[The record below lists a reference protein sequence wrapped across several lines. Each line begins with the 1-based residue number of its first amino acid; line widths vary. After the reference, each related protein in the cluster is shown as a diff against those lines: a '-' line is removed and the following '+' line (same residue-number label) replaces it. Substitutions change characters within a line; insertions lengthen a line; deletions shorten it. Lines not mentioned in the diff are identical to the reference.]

1 MASDGS
7 RKRYIITNLLQW
19 LHDLSVSAT
28 VRESFWV
35 FPALECTHIYS
46 MIFLIT
52 VVAAFDL
59 RLIGIKVSQHV
70 QSLSK
75 LSKLVLRL
83 GMVCFIVNFITGT
96 FLFASKA
103 PDYYI
108 NSAFR
113 IKMLLIFFGVAYHS
127 VLLIKAA
134 KWDEAPATS
143 MGIKVAGVFSLLLWV
158 GVIAASRWIAF
169 M

>member
-1 MASDGS
+1 MF
-7 RKRYIITNLLQW
+7 TNLLQW

-46 MIFLIT
+46 MVLLIT

-59 RLIGIKVSQHV
+59 RLIGIKVTRHV
-70 QSLSK
+70 QSLSQ
-75 LSKLVLRL
+75 LSKLVLRVGL
-83 GMVCFIVNFITGT
+83 ICFLVNFITGA

-113 IKMLLIFFGVAYHS
+113 VKILLIFFGVAYHS
-127 VLLIKAA
+127 VLLTKAS

-143 MGIKVAGVFSLLLWV
+143 VGIKVAGVCSLLLWV

-169 M
+169 V

>member
-1 MASDGS
+1 M
-7 RKRYIITNLLQW
+7 ITHLLLW
-19 LHDLSVSAT
+19 FHDLSVSTT

-59 RLIGIKVSQHV
+59 RLIGVKISRHV
-70 QSLSK
+70 QPLPK
-75 LSKLVLRL
+75 LSRLVLRVGL
-83 GMVCFIVNFITGT
+83 VCFVVNFLTGA

-113 IKMLLIFFGVAYHS
+113 VKMLLIFSGVLYHS
-127 VLLIKAA
+127 VLLSKAA
-134 KWDEAPATS
+134 KWDEAPAS
-143 MGIKVAGVFSLLLWV
+143 SVGIK
-158 GVIAASRWIAF
+158 
-169 M
+169 

>member
-1 MASDGS
+1 MV
-7 RKRYIITNLLQW
+7 TNLLQW
-19 LHDLSVSAT
+19 FHDLSVSTT

-52 VVAAFDL
+52 VVAVFDL
-59 RLIGIKVSQHV
+59 RLIGIKISRHV

-75 LSKLVLRL
+75 FSKLVLHVGL
-83 GMVCFIVNFITGT
+83 ICFFVNFVTGA

-113 IKMLLIFFGVAYHS
+113 VKILLIVLGVAYHS
-127 VLLIKAA
+127 VLLIKAS

-169 M
+169 V

>member
-1 MASDGS
+1 MF
-7 RKRYIITNLLQW
+7 THLLQW
-19 LHDLSVSAT
+19 LHDLSVSTT

-52 VVAAFDL
+52 VVAAFDM
-59 RLIGIKVSQHV
+59 RLIGIRISRHV

-75 LSKLVLRL
+75 LSKLVLRVGL
-83 GMVCFIVNFITGT
+83 VCFFVNFTTGA

-113 IKMLLIFFGVAYHS
+113 VKMLLILFGVAYHS
-127 VLLIKAA
+127 VLLSKAS
-134 KWDEAPATS
+134 KWDDAPAS
-143 MGIKVAGVFSLLLWV
+143 SVGIKVAGVVSLLLWV

-169 M
+169 V

>member
-1 MASDGS
+1 MF
-7 RKRYIITNLLQW
+7 TNLLQF
-19 LHDLSVSAT
+19 LHDLSVSST

-46 MIFLIT
+46 MVLLIT

-59 RLIGIKVSQHV
+59 RLMGVKITRHV
-70 QSLSK
+70 HSLSK

-83 GMVCFIVNFITGT
+83 GLVCFFVNFITGA

-113 IKMLLIFFGVAYHS
+113 VKILLIFFGVMYHS
-127 VLLIKAA
+127 VLLIKAS

-143 MGIKVAGVFSLLLWV
+143 TGIKVAGVF
-158 GVIAASRWIAF
+158 
-169 M
+169 

>member
-1 MASDGS
+1 MLVH
-7 RKRYIITNLLQW
+7 LLQW

-46 MIFLIT
+46 MILLIT

-59 RLIGIKVSQHV
+59 RLIGIKITKHV

-75 LSKLVLRL
+75 LSRLVLRVGVACL
-83 GMVCFIVNFITGT
+83 IVNFTTGA

-113 IKMLLIFFGVAYHS
+113 VKILLILFGVAYHS
-127 VLLIKAA
+127 VLLIKAS

-143 MGIKVAGVFSLLLWV
+143 MGVKVAGVFSLLLWV

-169 M
+169 V

>member
-1 MASDGS
+1 M
-7 RKRYIITNLLQW
+7 ITNLLQW
-19 LHDLSVSAT
+19 FHDLSVSTT

-59 RLIGIKVSQHV
+59 RLIGLNISKHA

-75 LSKLVLRL
+75 LSKLVLRVGL
-83 GMVCFIVNFITGT
+83 VCFVVNFTTGA

-113 IKMLLIFFGVAYHS
+113 IKMLLIFLGVAYHS

-134 KWDEAPATS
+134 KWDQAPAS
-143 MGIKVAGVFSLLLWV
+143 SIGIKLAGVFSLLLWV

-169 M
+169 V